1 MSPTTAGL
9 PAPKSKA
16 VQLGVLGA
24 LGLLWGSVGVLWGVL
39 KGSVAVLPCPPHTGV
54 PSIQE
59 VLEGLG
65 AG

>member
-24 LGLLWGSVGVLWGVL
+24 LGVLWGVL
-39 KGSVAVLPCPPHTGV
+39 KGSVEVLPCPPILECPASKSSWRGW
-54 PSIQE
+54 
-59 VLEGLG
+59 VLGEH
-65 AG
+65 